1 MLHPVARPLVLA
13 QVTVVLPVVLAAE
26 LVTTFARGRTLL
38 LQSSPSRVFQVVPP
52 SGETWKVHWLL
63 FVAAMAMDVPV
74 AALVAAALMVNWLA
88 ESMLTMLAPAA
99 MPVPCN
105 SIPTP
110 SEAVVEPVTTALPEV
125 TTPDTLTGAVGAAR
139 SRVCT

>member
-1 MLHPVARPLVLA
+1 MVSPLVLA
-13 QVTVVLPVVLAAE
+13 QVTVVLPVVLPAE
-26 LVTTFARGRTLL
+26 LVTTFVRLSTLL
-38 LQSSPSRVFQVVPP
+38 FQSSLRRVFQVVPP

-63 FVAAMAMDVPV
+63 FVAAMAVDVPV
-74 AALVAAALMVNWLA
+74 AAFVAAALMVNWLA
-88 ESMLTMLAPAA
+88 ESMLTMLAPKA
-99 MPVPCN
+99 MPVPCT

-125 TTPDTLTGAVGAAR
+125 TIPDTFTGPLGAAR